1 MLVSNKISFTWVV
14 GIVNQI
20 QRHSSHFLSGLVILV
35 SEYLDDQIEDV
46 TTYLYISSL
55 LENSKKSL
63 CEELR
68 GNI

>member
-1 MLVSNKISFTWVV
+1 MLFSNKISFAWVV

-35 SEYLDDQIEDV
+35 SEYLDDHIEDA

-63 CEELR
+63 SEELR